1 MINLP
6 FKELKLGKNKVFI
19 NFVNLYRGGGEGIHS
34 FIDPADKLQYVYT
47 KFEPAACHYMFPVF
61 DQPDMRAPWTFT
73 AVYPKDWLMISN
85 EYEVSVAF
93 SEEKKQNISS

>member
-1 MINLP
+1 MLNIKGINTVTIL
-6 FKELKLGKNKVFI
+6 EILKQQ

-61 DQPDMRAPWTFT
+61 D
-73 AVYPKDWLMISN
+73 
-85 EYEVSVAF
+85 
-93 SEEKKQNISS
+93 

>member
-61 DQPDMRAPWTFT
+61 D
-73 AVYPKDWLMISN
+73 
-85 EYEVSVAF
+85 
-93 SEEKKQNISS
+93 